1 MKQKTGRKLLS
12 FLLTLAMVLGL
23 VPGMSLTALAAK
35 ADDQTGNCGDNVNY
49 KLEDTDGDGKYD
61 KLSISG
67 TGAMTDYDAKN
78 NTSPWKNSSENIKTI
93 IIENGVTSIG
103 NHAFR
108 YCEGLTS
115 VSIPGSVTTIGDSA
129 FLNCKGLT
137 NVSIPVG
144 VTSIGEEAFWWC
156 SGLTSVSIPNSV
168 TNIKNGAFT
177 SCQGLTNVTLP
188 DSVKNLVQMY
198 SIIVSA

>member
-1 MKQKTGRKLLS
+1 MKHKTRTKALSWLLS
-12 FLLTLAMVLGL
+12 LALVLSLLS
-23 VPGMSLTALAAK
+23 GMSLTALAAK

-67 TGAMTDYDAKN
+67 TGAMTDYGASN
-78 NTSPWKNSSENIKTI
+78 NTSPWKSSSETIKTI

-108 YCEGLTS
+108 YCKGLTS
-115 VSIPGSVTTIGDSA
+115 VSIPGSVTSIGDSA
-129 FLNCKGLT
+129 FLNCQGLT
-137 NVSIPVG
+137 SLSIPVG
-144 VTSIGEEAFWWC
+144 VTSIGEDAFWWC

-177 SCQGLTNVTLP
+177 SITSDN
-188 DSVKNLVQMY
+188 
-198 SIIVSA
+198 